1 MTAALLRNHSA
12 CVTTAHPAGV
22 DAHRVEISPPP
33 RVVAPGTGV
42 AAIEATLLHSRLSER
57 VDLQVVS
64 DSERFL
70 RDEQAGRIRDWAAL
84 HGHTVA
90 DVWEELDES
99 GARADP
105 ATAPA
110 LASSKA
116 ILVCNTV
123 VEEPEGYLAPETHA
137 EAAWAR

>member
-1 MTAALLRNHSA
+1 M
-12 CVTTAHPAGV
+12 
-22 DAHRVEISPPP
+22 
-33 RVVAPGTGV
+33 
-42 AAIEATLLHSRLSER
+42 AAIEATLLLHSRLSER

>member
-1 MTAALLRNHSA
+1 ML
-12 CVTTAHPAGV
+12 V
-22 DAHRVEISPPP
+22 DGHVRVSQVRGRSRPQCISP
-33 RVVAPGTGV
+33 
-42 AAIEATLLHSRLSER
+42 S
-57 VDLQVVS
+57 
-64 DSERFL
+64 
-70 RDEQAGRIRDWAAL
+70 EQAGQIRDWAAL

-90 DVWEELDES
+90 KVWEELDES

-116 ILVCNTV
+116 ILICNTV
-123 VEEPEGYLAPETHA
+123 VEGPEGYLAPETHA

>member
-1 MTAALLRNHSA
+1 MLFDGY
-12 CVTTAHPAGV
+12 V
-22 DAHRVEISPPP
+22 RVSQVQGRSRPQVISP
-33 RVVAPGTGV
+33 
-42 AAIEATLLHSRLSER
+42 S
-57 VDLQVVS
+57 
-64 DSERFL
+64 
-70 RDEQAGRIRDWAAL
+70 EQAGQIRDWAAL
-84 HGHTVA
+84 HGPTVA
-90 DVWEELDES
+90 NVWEELDES

-116 ILVCNTV
+116 ILICNTV